1 VSGAFHGELTLPNQ
15 VESLAIARSF
25 LEQLAEMAAL
35 PDRAR
40 AAIVGAAFE
49 ACANVVDHAYEPGED
64 GTLTITA
71 DLDAAAL
78 TVAVRDHGLPIDIER
93 VNSGDVS
100 PARVSA
106 SGGLAKIRHAVD
118 HAEWVRRGRDGKELR
133 LVKRRPVASVHGHLT
148 AADEPVEHEHEV
160 PLAPEQEYTVRRF
173 ESGDAVGVARCIYR
187 VYGNTYMHEACYYPE
202 RMVALNDSGE
212 LASIVAVDESGD
224 VVGHYALERPGLTRV
239 AERGMAVVSP
249 AHRGRDLMGRMRTAI
264 EAEARDL
271 GLTGVF
277 SVAVTKHTFSQRVND
292 AFGSDVTGIILGGGP
307 ETQLFKGLEE
317 DGETP
322 QRVTWVVYYT
332 YVDPPEQ
339 ALVHAPERHRAM
351 LERIYTGL
359 GLAVEWHD
367 ERESPT
373 LGNGQVDVAYL
384 ASMGSATIKVRQIG
398 DDTDG
403 EIRQAARDL
412 FGITGAE
419 SVQLWLPLADPAS
432 PALLDAAEAEGF
444 SFCGLGP
451 SFLPDGDALCL
462 QRLATDLDFDYVEVE
477 NPFAQELLD
486 YVRADHARVRAD
498 APATRTS

>member
-1 VSGAFHGELTLPNQ
+1 MGGAFHGELTLPNRT
-15 VESLAIARSF
+15 EALTFARSF
-25 LEQLAEMAAL
+25 LEQLAEMAEL
-35 PDRAR
+35 PEPDS
-40 AAIVGAAFE
+40 AAIVGAAVE

-64 GTLTITA
+64 GPLTVAAEVTR
-71 DLDAAAL
+71 AAL
-78 TVAVRDHGLPIDIER
+78 TVAVRDRGLPIDAER
-93 VNSGDVS
+93 IDSPDVS

-106 SGGLAKIRHAVD
+106 SGGLARIRHAVD
-118 HAEWVRRGRDGKELR
+118 RAEWVRRGRDGKELV
-133 LVKRRPVASVHGHLT
+133 LVKRRPAESVHRHLT
-148 AADEPVEHEHEV
+148 AADDPVEHEHEV
-160 PLAPEQEYTVRRF
+160 PLAPEQDYTVRCF
-173 ESGDAVGVARCIYR
+173 EPEDAVGVAQCIYR

-212 LASIVAVDESGD
+212 LASIVAVGESGD

-264 EAEARDL
+264 EDEARDL

-292 AFGSDVTGIILGGGP
+292 AFGSDVCGIILGGGP
-307 ETQLFKGLEE
+307 ETQVFKGLEE
-317 DGETP
+317 EGEKP

-332 YVDPPEQ
+332 YVNPPEK
-339 ALVHAPERHRAM
+339 ALAHTPERHRAI
-351 LERIYTGL
+351 LERIYAGL

-367 ERESPT
+367 EREPPT
-373 LGNGQVDVAYL
+373 LGNGQVDVAYQP
-384 ASMGSATIKVRQIG
+384 SMGSATIKVRQVG
-398 DDTDG
+398 DDTPG

-412 FGITGAE
+412 VGITGAE

-462 QRLATDLDFDYVEVE
+462 QRLSADLDFDYVEVE
-477 NPFAQELLD
+477 NPFAQELLE
-486 YVRADHARVRAD
+486 YVRADHARVGNV
-498 APATRTS
+498 